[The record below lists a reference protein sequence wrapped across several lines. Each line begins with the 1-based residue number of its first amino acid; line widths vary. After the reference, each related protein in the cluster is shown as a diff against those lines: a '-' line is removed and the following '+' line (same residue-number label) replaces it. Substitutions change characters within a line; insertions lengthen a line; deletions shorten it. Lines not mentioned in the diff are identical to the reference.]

1 MKLLTMF
8 IAWSLLMTINFSVAA
23 FAPDNYNY
31 GILPSPQSL
40 KISDRQ
46 CAFSGSAA
54 LSLGRGGTTADN
66 KAIEEFI
73 VWAGELKLG
82 NFSADSSDRAYGIII
97 GAASQ
102 DAEIESALKGAG
114 VDYRNN
120 SDVPGSYVLL
130 VGEQNAIVA
139 AETEQG
145 RFYGLMTLAQYLH
158 GTRNMERPCAVIEDY
173 PGLALRGIS
182 DDISRGQI
190 STLDDFKLLIRTIA
204 RYKMNVFM
212 PYMEDMFRFKSQP
225 DIGVGRGAF
234 TPEEIAELESFA
246 ADYHVRVIP
255 IFQTLGHYENIL
267 LKDEYIDLAEFPG
280 AATLSPAE
288 DATYEFLKS
297 VLSEIVPAFSDS
309 FFNIACD
316 ESWDV
321 GLGKSKALKGRLG
334 TSGVHAQHYRKVY
347 DMVKGMGREVMMY
360 GDILLHNP
368 KILSMIPR
376 DITIVDW
383 HYNAD
388 RSYPSVEKLRKAGFE
403 VVVSPGVSNWN
414 RIYPNFKSAETN
426 ILYLTRDGVTNG
438 AKGAITSSWGDNGAA
453 NLRQLNYWGYIY
465 GAAVAWNPEVCDP
478 DTTAAAFWCSFLGLD
493 NPEDALQLNAVLLS
507 LSRGKGW
514 PLYEWWRHP
523 LNSGKFDNPAFRA
536 EDILKNMRQASVHL
550 ENIRPRARTNLWYLD
565 LIDFIIHFGTVH
577 ANKQAWHAQYADI
590 PAGASDEWLS
600 QRADAAEKLRVE
612 TESVKERYA
621 EAWLRFNR
629 PEGLDNNLKMFDRL
643 IAQWTE
649 LSRGE
654 EEVISNIDN
663 NWIAPVG
670 SNAMERQK
678 NARSSWFVHEFE
690 IESALPEKA
699 LLQLMGTSQCEVFV
713 NGSPVGET
721 VGRWTLSLIVE
732 DSRAKIVDVAK
743 YLKPGVNRISVRVTN
758 YDGRTPGTN
767 IYMEMFGN
775 GQESRLVSSG
785 PEWRSVEAAS
795 EPSGWLSGKISG
807 SIWGSSEI
815 YDPGLPTCK
824 PFLRQGLNSRFER

>member
-1 MKLLTMF
+1 MKLPTMF
-8 IAWSLLMTINFSVAA
+8 IAWSLLMTINFSVSAYT
-23 FAPDNYNY
+23 PDKYNY
-31 GILPSPQSL
+31 GILPAPQSL
-40 KISDRQ
+40 KISNRQ
-46 CAFSGSAA
+46 CAFSGSAV
-54 LSLGRGGTTADN
+54 LSLGRGVTAADN
-66 KAIEEFI
+66 KAVEEFI
-73 VWAGELKLG
+73 AWAGDLKLG
-82 NFSADSSDRAYGIII
+82 NFSADSGAGAYEITVA
-97 GAASQ
+97 AASQ
-102 DAEIESALKGAG
+102 DTEIENALKSAG
-114 VDYRNN
+114 VEYRRKSN
-120 SDVPGSYVLL
+120 VPGGYVML
-130 VGEQNAIVA
+130 VGEQGAVIA
-139 AETEQG
+139 SETEQG
-145 RFYGLMTLAQYLH
+145 RFYGLMTLVQYLH
-158 GTRNMERPCAVIEDY
+158 GTRNMERPCIVVEDY
-173 PGLALRGIS
+173 PELALRGIS
-182 DDISRGQI
+182 DDISRGQA
-190 STLDDFKLLIRTIA
+190 STLDDFKLLIRTIS

-225 DIGVGRGAF
+225 GIGEGRGAF
-234 TPEEIAELESFA
+234 TPGEIADLESFA

-267 LKDEYIDLAEFPG
+267 LKDEYKDLAEFPG
-280 AATLSPAE
+280 AASLSPAE
-288 DATYEFLKS
+288 DKTYEFLNS

-321 GLGKSKALKGRLG
+321 GLGKSRALKNKLG
-334 TSGVHAQHYRKVY
+334 TSGVHAQHYKKVY
-347 DMVKGMGREVMMY
+347 DMVKEMGREVMMY

-368 KILSMIPR
+368 KILGMIPR

-388 RSYPSVEKLRKAGFE
+388 HSYPSVEKLRKAGFE

-426 ILYLTRDGVTNG
+426 IRNLTRDGKANG
-438 AKGAITSSWGDNGAA
+438 AKGTITSSWGDNGAA

-465 GAAVAWNPEVCDP
+465 GAAAAWRPEVCDP
-478 DTTAAAFWCSFLGLD
+478 DTIAAAFWCSFLGID
-493 NPEDALQLNAVLLS
+493 NPEDALQLNAALLS

-523 LNSGKFDNPAFRA
+523 LNSGKFDDPALRA
-536 EDILKNMRQASVHL
+536 DDILKNMRQASVHL

-590 PAGASDEWLS
+590 PAGAGDDWFS

-621 EAWLRFNR
+621 ETWLRFNR

-649 LSRGE
+649 ISRGE
-654 EEVISNIDN
+654 EEIISNIDN
-663 NWIAPVG
+663 NWIAPKG
-670 SNAMERQK
+670 SNDLDRRK
-678 NARSSWFVHEFE
+678 SARSSWIVHEFTVDG
-690 IESALPEKA
+690 ALPSEA
-699 LLQLMGTSQCEVFV
+699 LLQLMGMNRCEVFV

-732 DSRAKIVDVAK
+732 DSRARIVDVTK

-758 YDGRTPGTN
+758 YDGRTPGAN
-767 IYMEMFGN
+767 IYMEMYGSAR
-775 GQESRLVSSG
+775 GSRLVASG
-785 PEWRSVEAAS
+785 PEWRSVEAET
-795 EPSGWLSGKISG
+795 EPAGWLSGNLSG
-807 SIWGSSEI
+807 GIWGVSEV
-815 YDPGLPTCK
+815 YDPGLPTSK
-824 PFLRQGLNSRFER
+824 PFLRQGINSRFER